1 MMYEV
6 TTKYQQNFLQWLN
19 SETESQQLGL
29 SNVFDWQWFITM
41 TSKDT
46 MTKNGARLMMTRFLG
61 MYLNE
66 TKTAEV
72 QCFWVAE
79 PHNLGKDGYHVHV
92 LLQTKWKV
100 PDNKRS
106 ELNLALML
114 DDIYQRAMGVRPAG
128 LDYSGDMCLFVGR
141 PHLSK

>member
-19 SETESQQLGL
+19 SETESQKLGL

-66 TKTAEV
+66 TKTDDV

-79 PHNLGKDGYHVHV
+79 PHNLGKDGYHVHA

-100 PDNKRS
+100 PNNKRS

-114 DDIYQRAMGVRPAG
+114 DDIYQRAMGVTPAG
-128 LDYSGDMCLFVGR
+128 LDYKGNMR
-141 PHLSK
+141 Y